1 MSQTI
6 KWSFSADRC
15 VRRCQRQ
22 YFLQHVA
29 AWHNSRDWVRR
40 EAFLS
45 KQVKTLPLWQGSL
58 VHRAIELFVVPTLQE
73 HRGVDWGAAIAKTL
87 ALAGEQLRFSKA
99 RRYREEG
106 MTKTK
111 AGDAYCAL
119 ACHETDARLAKADF
133 SRVREVVERSLRN
146 LSHMRELLAEIK
158 RADRLWPEL
167 VVDVDYDIA
176 RMQVRLDLLFFR
188 SFGKPTIIDWKV
200 SESMGGSDADLQTAL
215 YAWAMCRHPK
225 WRVDRPDDCELI
237 EVRLLSEDVIRHRAN
252 QRIFD
257 SLENRIY
264 RSLNM
269 IQSLRLGRKYDLGD
283 ITDYE
288 FAGNPN
294 SCVYCPQ
301 RKLCQEL
308 AINCGSADHN
318 GLKDTRSKKE
328 GQNYAETCPQL
339 F

>member
-45 KQVKTLPLWQGSL
+45 KQVKTLALWQGSL
-58 VHRAIELFVVPTLQE
+58 VHRGIELFVVPALQE
-73 HRGVDWGAAIAKTL
+73 HRSVDWEAAIAGTL
-87 ALAGEQLRFSKA
+87 ALAGEQWKFSKA
-99 RRYREEG
+99 CRYRDEG

-111 AGDAYCAL
+111 AGDYYCAL
-119 ACHETDARLAKADF
+119 ACHETHGTSAQADF
-133 SRVREVVERSLRN
+133 NRVREVVERSLRN

-158 RADRLWPEL
+158 HADRLWPEL
-167 VVDVDYDIA
+167 VVDVDYDIS
-176 RMQVRLDLLFFR
+176 RIQVRLDLLFFR
-188 SFGKPTIIDWKV
+188 SFGKPTIIHWKV

-225 WRVDRPDDCELI
+225 WRVDRPDDCQLI
-237 EVRLLSEDVIRHRAN
+237 EVRLLSEDVVRHRAT
-252 QRIFD
+252 QQIFD
-257 SLENRIY
+257 RLENRIY

-269 IQSLRLGRKYDLGD
+269 IQSLRLGRKFDLGD
-283 ITDYE
+283 IADYE
-288 FAGNPN
+288 FAGNPI

-301 RKLCQEL
+301 KKLCQEL
-308 AINCGSADHN
+308 VTNNGSAERYGFKN
-318 GLKDTRSKKE
+318 NRSKKE
-328 GQNYAETCPQL
+328 GQNYAETYPKL